1 MLSIGCIVPWGR
13 VIYCNK
19 HGSVTDWLEMEAQA
33 MPRYPGRI
41 ILILL
46 LLGAGTVTASMLEK
60 QREQFL
66 KAESALKAGK
76 LGEYRQ
82 LEAKLVDYPLYG
94 YLQYQALRRK
104 LSKAKPAEVED
115 FLHNYHDQPIANR
128 LRSSWLHKLG
138 QRKDWDNY
146 LRFYTPQNSVTLQ
159 CYDIRARLQKGDRQQ
174 ALKDALSLWLVGHS
188 QPDVCDTAFDQLY
201 ASSMIS
207 SEHLWA
213 RIRLAFA
220 NQKSS
225 LAGYL
230 AKRLSAEDR
239 TWVKRWQFAHKRP
252 TAAISKDW
260 AQQDTPLVRE
270 ILVHANKRLARHKPE
285 QAWKHWQKL
294 SENHRFSATQQG
306 EVLAK
311 IGLHGALDSHPQAA
325 VWLASVP
332 DAQATT
338 AIREWRIR
346 TALADKDWDSALH
359 WIDELDESERNA
371 DNWRYWRA
379 YALQEKGLKGDAFTA
394 YASLSNERTY
404 FGFLAADQLQ
414 RPYQMNDVSL
424 KFTDQQL
431 ETVEQIPGIER
442 AREFYMTGKRT
453 DARREWYYTTRNLP
467 RDKLK
472 VAATLAHRWGWHDRA
487 IITASM
493 AQHWSD
499 LTLRFPLPHR
509 ESIFTNAQLYDL
521 DPGLIYGVIRQES
534 AFMEDARSSVGA
546 LGLMQ
551 LMPATGKQ
559 TARAINLRYRGQ
571 ASLISSNNNIR
582 LGSAYLN
589 KLMTRFNGSPVLA
602 AAAYNAGPHRVSRW
616 LPDDGDMNASLWMER
631 IPFKE
636 TRTYVRRVLAYATI
650 FDWRLEQ
657 PVTRLSNRLP
667 TVKQRY

>member
-1 MLSIGCIVPWGR
+1 
-13 VIYCNK
+13 
-19 HGSVTDWLEMEAQA
+19 MEAQA
-33 MPRYPGRI
+33 MPRYPGRKT
-41 ILILL
+41 LIAALL
-46 LLGAGTVTASMLEK
+46 LCAGAVSASTTEK

-66 KAESALKAGK
+66 KAESALKAGR

-82 LEAKLVDYPLYG
+82 LKSTLTEYPLYG
-94 YLQYQALRRK
+94 YLEYAALRRK
-104 LSKAKPAEVED
+104 LSKAKPGEIES
-115 FLHNYHDQPIANR
+115 FLDLYDGQPIATR
-128 LRSSWLHKLG
+128 LRISWLHKLG

-146 LRFYTPQNSVTLQ
+146 LKFYTPQRSVTLQ
-159 CYDIRARLQKGDRQQ
+159 CYDVRARLQKGDRQE

-188 QPDVCDTAFDQLY
+188 QPDACDAAFDQLY
-201 ASSMIS
+201 ASAKIS
-207 SEHLWA
+207 SEHIWA

-230 AKRLSAEDR
+230 AKRLSADDR
-239 TWVKRWQFAHKRP
+239 TWVKRWQYAHKRP
-252 TAAISKDW
+252 TAAIASDW
-260 AQQDTPLVRE
+260 AKQDTPLVRE
-270 ILVHANKRLARHKPE
+270 ILVHATKRLARHKPE
-285 QAWKHWQKL
+285 QAWKHWQEL
-294 SENHRFSATQQG
+294 ANSHRFSVTQHG
-306 EVLAK
+306 EVMAK
-311 IGLHGALDSHPQAA
+311 IALHGALDSHPQALA
-325 VWLASVP
+325 WLASVP
-332 DAQATT
+332 EEQTTT

-346 TALADKDWDSALH
+346 TALADKEWDSALH
-359 WIDELDESERNA
+359 WINDLPESERNA

-379 YALQEKGLKGDAFTA
+379 FALQEKGLKGDALTA
-394 YASLSNERTY
+394 YASLSSERTY

-414 RPYQMNDVSL
+414 RSYQMNSVRL
-424 KFTDQQL
+424 KFSDT
-431 ETVEQIPGIER
+431 EREAVEQIPGIER
-442 AREFYMTGKRT
+442 ARELYLTGKRT
-453 DARREWYYTTRNLP
+453 EARREWYYATRALSQ
-467 RDKLK
+467 DDLK
-472 VAATLAHRWGWHDRA
+472 VAATLAHGWGWHDRA
-487 IITASM
+487 IITVSK

-509 ESIFTNAQLYDL
+509 DSIFSNARLYDL
-521 DPGLIYGVIRQES
+521 DPALIYGVIRQES

-551 LMPATGKQ
+551 LMPSTGKQ

-589 KLMTRFNGSPVLA
+589 KLMTRYNGSPVLA

-616 LPDDGDMNASLWMER
+616 LPSDGDMNASLWMER